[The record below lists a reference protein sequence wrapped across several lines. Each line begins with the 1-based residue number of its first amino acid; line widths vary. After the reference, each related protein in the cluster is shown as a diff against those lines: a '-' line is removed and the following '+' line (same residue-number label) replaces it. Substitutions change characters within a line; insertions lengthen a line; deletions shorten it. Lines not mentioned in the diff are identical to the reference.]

1 LGPIGVLSLQG
12 DFREHL
18 LTLEALSVA
27 TVRVRKP
34 SDLEGISG
42 LIIPGGESTVID
54 KLSKT
59 YSLRE
64 PIQSLIAKGL
74 PVFGTCAGLIMLAN
88 QLEDATD
95 TQETFGGLDVVVQR
109 NAFGSQANSFEA
121 KINFKGIAEP
131 VAAAFIRAPIVLK
144 VGANVERLASLP
156 NGEIVAVRQGNILGI
171 SFHPEVCDETRVHAY
186 FVEMCKTA
194 NFTASN

>member
-1 LGPIGVLSLQG
+1 MGPIGVLSLQG

-18 LTLEALSVA
+18 LTLEALSAA

-34 SDLEGISG
+34 SDLVGISG

-54 KLSKT
+54 KLSKI
-59 YSLRE
+59 YNLRD

-74 PVFGTCAGLIMLAN
+74 PTFGTCAGLIMLAN
-88 QLEDATD
+88 QLEDATE

-144 VGANVERLASLP
+144 VGANVEELASLP
-156 NGEIVAVRQGNILGI
+156 NGEIVAVREGNVLGI